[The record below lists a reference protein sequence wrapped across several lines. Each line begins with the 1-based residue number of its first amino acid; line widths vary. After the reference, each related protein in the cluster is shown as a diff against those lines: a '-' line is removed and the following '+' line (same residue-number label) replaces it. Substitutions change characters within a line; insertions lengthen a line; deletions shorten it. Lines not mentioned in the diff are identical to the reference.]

1 MTTST
6 LTRTRAFLNR
16 ETTGGVLVLIGAI
29 IGLALANAPS
39 GPAYRALSQTVLGPA
54 SIGLDLTVSQWAQ
67 DGLLAIFFFT
77 IGLELIS
84 EIRVGS
90 LHDPRKAAVPIL
102 AACGGVA
109 VPAIIYTAVIVATSS
124 TQYLHGWAIPTATD
138 IAFSLAVLVIAGRGL
153 PSGLRIFL
161 LTMAVVDDLIGI
173 LVIAIFYSHGLNLLA
188 LLAAGAAVAV
198 FAILVRRRKMRWWL
212 LIPVALIAWWCMHA
226 SGVHATIA
234 GVALGLVAPAVR
246 REGETVSRAT
256 RLGQLVGPLS
266 NAIALPVFALFAA
279 GVPISLTG
287 SGGDGGLFTH
297 PLVWAVTAA
306 LVIGKPVGILL
317 TSAALTRWTAL
328 RLPDAVGTRDLLP
341 VGLLCGIGFTVS
353 MLIAGLSFR
362 DGVAIDEA
370 RAAIL
375 VGSLISAVLGGL
387 LLHHDSRIARGPDM
401 NEDGV
406 PDQDV
411 RPL

>member
-1 MTTST
+1 MTTSNI
-6 LTRTRAFLNR
+6 TRVRAFLNR
-16 ETTGGVLVLIGAI
+16 ETTGGVLVLIGAVV
-29 IGLALANAPS
+29 GLALANAPTGS
-39 GPAYRALSQTVLGPA
+39 AFRAFSQTVAGPG
-54 SIGLDLTVSQWAQ
+54 SIGLDLSVGEWAQ
-67 DGLLAIFFFT
+67 DGLLAVFFFT
-77 IGLELIS
+77 VGLELIS

-153 PSGLRIFL
+153 PSGLRVFL
-161 LTMAVVDDLIGI
+161 LTLAVVDDLIGI

-188 LLAAGAAVAV
+188 LLGAGAAVAV
-198 FAILVRRRKMRWWL
+198 FAWLVRRPRMRWWL
-212 LIPVALIAWWCMHA
+212 LIPVALIAWWSMHA

-234 GVALGLVAPAVR
+234 GVALGLVVPAVR
-246 REGETVSRAT
+246 RAPEMASRAT
-256 RLGQLVGPLS
+256 RLGQLVQPLS
-266 NAIALPVFALFAA
+266 NVIALPVFAIFAA

-287 SGGDGGLFTH
+287 SDGEAGLFAH

-306 LVIGKPVGILL
+306 LVIGKPVGIML
-317 TSAALTRWTAL
+317 TSAALARWTGL
-328 RLPDAVGTRDLLP
+328 RLPDAVGLRDLLP

-353 MLIAGLSFR
+353 MLIAGLSFP
-362 DGVAIDEA
+362 DSTAIDEA

-375 VGSLISAVLGGL
+375 VGSLIAAILGAVVLR
-387 LLHHDSRIARGPDM
+387 HDSRSARGPDM
-401 NEDGV
+401 NEDGI
-406 PDQDV
+406 PDQDI
-411 RPL
+411 RPI